1 MFNKNTQGSLG
12 GKQRKTSFKQP
23 SYLVIQGQ
31 VAFNSKHPSRNGKAI
46 SFLDEKVESKV
57 QYRIPFWGLWRQSC
71 EQTKGQKKTCLPL
84 LVATPM
90 YPKTVEV
97 GRVALKVVNFWRDH
111 LGFAYGTPPSKMM
124 FQRRSSFLEWLLR
137 GRARFLGG
145 VTW

>member
-1 MFNKNTQGSLG
+1 MKPHKNNAETQKCHLQDDIQVADEKKSTLRLCSI
-12 GKQRKTSFKQP
+12 KTPSDLWVENNRKKSFKQP

-57 QYRIPFWGLWRQSC
+57 QYRIPFLGLWRQSC

-90 YPKTVEV
+90 YPKTLEV
-97 GRVALKVVNFWRDH
+97 GRVALKVVNF
-111 LGFAYGTPPSKMM
+111 
-124 FQRRSSFLEWLLR
+124 
-137 GRARFLGG
+137 
-145 VTW
+145 